1 MHIHKQTYI
10 YIYTNNV
17 RKNHFLYFWVF
28 NKHNLKLKLN
38 TEDDELINMINQ
50 TVLGSILVR
59 NKVVPW

>member
-1 MHIHKQTYI
+1 MFERII
-10 YIYTNNV
+10 
-17 RKNHFLYFWVF
+17 FSYFWVF
-28 NKHNLKLKLN
+28 DKHNLKLKLN